1 VTWSIAQHMRIIHAF
16 GNMSDRKKQQIFMNP
31 NIDLLLEHTRADL
44 LASVRKDGGANLSM
58 YENAIKLRKEIAKK
72 ISEEEKVQVKNFTL
86 ITGKDIMDIL
96 KISPGPKVGEI
107 KTKIEQAYLDGQI
120 STRQEAIKMIKES
133 K

>member
-1 VTWSIAQHMRIIHAF
+1 
-16 GNMSDRKKQQIFMNP
+16 MSDRKKQQIFMNP